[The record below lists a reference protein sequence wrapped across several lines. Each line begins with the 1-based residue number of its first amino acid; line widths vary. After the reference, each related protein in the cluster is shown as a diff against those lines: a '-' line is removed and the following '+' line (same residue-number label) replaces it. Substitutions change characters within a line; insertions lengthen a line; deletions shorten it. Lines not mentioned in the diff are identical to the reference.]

1 VQVDFNHTIDSNDND
16 GDDGGFGKEMEESIE
31 RTLINLEENPGA
43 ILPNASKS
51 LEICYVGLRFQLKK
65 LEFMDSMNQELKCGK
80 KIMKA

>member
-16 GDDGGFGKEMEESIE
+16 WDDGGFGKEMEESIE

-51 LEICYVGLRFQLKK
+51 LEFFYVGLRFQLKK

-80 KIMKA
+80 KMKA